1 MSVQKKEKA
10 TWEMLD
16 RFFLRVLGEKE
27 GTAVMAESREQAAS
41 FLAGSQE
48 TSPSRRALMQ
58 STILPRVAVYTVSK
72 RRGLDAEKLME
83 KYVREV
89 QGPASHDRYAGLE
102 WVPRFFSVFRWA
114 FRKTTSSSDAW
125 VSTFEEQ
132 PEEFDLTIHQC
143 LWHDTCVSCGCPE
156 VCRFFCECDNYAFGD
171 LKKVGFRRTQTLGTG
186 GAISTSTRNN
196 RDGAVPKGQRRF
208 STVFHKVLSEGPGTG
223 RCGAVKRSTRQ
234 TEMPA
239 PTATPVPPPAVP
251 SPRAVAGGGA
261 GYPAKM

>member
-58 STILPRVAVYTVSK
+58 STILPRVAVYTVLK

-89 QGPASHDRYAGLE
+89 QGPASHDRYAGSGMGSPFLLGISLGLLE
-102 WVPRFFSVFRWA
+102 NHLL
-114 FRKTTSSSDAW
+114 
-125 VSTFEEQ
+125 Q
-132 PEEFDLTIHQC
+132 
-143 LWHDTCVSCGCPE
+143 
-156 VCRFFCECDNYAFGD
+156 
-171 LKKVGFRRTQTLGTG
+171 
-186 GAISTSTRNN
+186 
-196 RDGAVPKGQRRF
+196 
-208 STVFHKVLSEGPGTG
+208 
-223 RCGAVKRSTRQ
+223 
-234 TEMPA
+234 
-239 PTATPVPPPAVP
+239 
-251 SPRAVAGGGA
+251 
-261 GYPAKM
+261 

>member
-1 MSVQKKEKA
+1 
-10 TWEMLD
+10 
-16 RFFLRVLGEKE
+16 
-27 GTAVMAESREQAAS
+27 
-41 FLAGSQE
+41 
-48 TSPSRRALMQ
+48 
-58 STILPRVAVYTVSK
+58 
-72 RRGLDAEKLME
+72 ME

-143 LWHDTCVSCGCPE
+143 LWHDTCVSCGCPK

-186 GAISTSTRNN
+186 G
-196 RDGAVPKGQRRF
+196 DCCD
-208 STVFHKVLSEGPGTG
+208 FHFYK
-223 RCGAVKRSTRQ
+223 K
-234 TEMPA
+234 
-239 PTATPVPPPAVP
+239 
-251 SPRAVAGGGA
+251 
-261 GYPAKM
+261 

>member
-10 TWEMLD
+10 MWEMLD

-27 GTAVMAESREQAAS
+27 GTAVMAESREEAAS
-41 FLAGSQE
+41 FLASSQE

-58 STILPRVAVYTVSK
+58 STILPRVAVYTVLK

-132 PEEFDLTIHQC
+132 PEEFDLTIKLHC
-143 LWHDTCVSCGCPE
+143 KI
-156 VCRFFCECDNYAFGD
+156 N
-171 LKKVGFRRTQTLGTG
+171 
-186 GAISTSTRNN
+186 
-196 RDGAVPKGQRRF
+196 
-208 STVFHKVLSEGPGTG
+208 
-223 RCGAVKRSTRQ
+223 RST
-234 TEMPA
+234 
-239 PTATPVPPPAVP
+239 
-251 SPRAVAGGGA
+251 
-261 GYPAKM
+261 